1 MSDGEGKALEMAS
14 SSSPPPPPHV
24 STAATRARRISRG
37 MREFLGGVRLTNYR
51 PGNEGG
57 GGRTASYSSLEAGE
71 TGLDSPVVY
80 MSRPDPGSADSGP
93 RARAAT
99 VLATQSMSLMQGRN
113 LHRRGGSKHSR
124 RNKRERSS
132 SEDVPTLDFFKVDPW
147 TRCCVLGGGRARGG
161 CVCGVVRLCATVCDC
176 GCGCGCVGVH
186 EWMGGCVSGSSGCGA
201 RRVQCVY
208 VSRAFNSSL
217 TKVPR
222 AMKVRRV
229 HRSRPPSSPRPVTL
243 NF

>member
-14 SSSPPPPPHV
+14 SSSPPPPHV

-161 CVCGVVRLCATVCDC
+161 GGVVSCDCVRLCATV
-176 GCGCGCVGVH
+176 GVGVGVGV
-186 EWMGGCVSGSSGCGA
+186 WVCMSGWVGA
-201 RRVQCVY
+201 
-208 VSRAFNSSL
+208 
-217 TKVPR
+217 
-222 AMKVRRV
+222 
-229 HRSRPPSSPRPVTL
+229 
-243 NF
+243 